1 MNVPSNKNLIGRAEQ
16 FDDKMVRVYDKNGA
30 HKFDLFGILY
40 GHTETTVTIIN
51 PIKKE
56 QNTYNIYGNCIKSL
70 KL

>member
-1 MNVPSNKNLIGRAEQ
+1 MNDLSNTNPIGEVKQ
-16 FDDKMVRVYDKNGA
+16 IDDKIVRVYDKNGA

-40 GHTETTVTIIN
+40 VHTETTVTIIN